1 MIYVF
6 IHVCAIAN
14 YRSIFM
20 KLIDTIKSSGL
31 YDSIEKIY
39 VTVLG
44 TFDKKD
50 ELYGDNKIEIV
61 FTNENTAMY
70 ERPMLNF
77 MREHA
82 LSHDENNKYLYLHT
96 KGLKFNGQNE
106 AVNNWIDLMLYYN
119 VMQHETCLNQ
129 LETYDACGVNF
140 LYNPLPHFSG
150 NYWWTTSF
158 HVKKL
163 PVLHNYDWYLE
174 PEMWVCN
181 MKGTY
186 VCLHNSGVD
195 HYYTLYPRTTYKD
208 NTIQYQIEHIET
220 FTLM

>member
-1 MIYVF
+1 MIYIF

-20 KLIDTIKSSGL
+20 KLIDTIKASGL
-31 YDSIEKIY
+31 YDSIDKIY
-39 VTVLG
+39 LTVLG
-44 TFDKKD
+44 TFDASD
-50 ELYGDNKIEIV
+50 ELYRDIKMEV
-61 FTNENTAMY
+61 VYTNENTAMY

-82 LSHDENNKYLYLHT
+82 LSHEENNKYLYLHT

-106 AVNNWIDLMLYYN
+106 AVNDWIDLMLYHV
-119 VMQHETCLNQ
+119 VMQHETCLNR

-140 LYNPLPHFSG
+140 LHNPLPHFSG

-163 PVLHNYDWYLE
+163 PVLQNYDWYLE

-181 MKGTY
+181 TKGTY
-186 VCLHNSGVD
+186 VCLHDSGVD
-195 HYYTLYPRTTYKD
+195 HYYTLYPSTNYKGRTIEYRL
-208 NTIQYQIEHIET
+208 EHIET
-220 FTLM
+220 